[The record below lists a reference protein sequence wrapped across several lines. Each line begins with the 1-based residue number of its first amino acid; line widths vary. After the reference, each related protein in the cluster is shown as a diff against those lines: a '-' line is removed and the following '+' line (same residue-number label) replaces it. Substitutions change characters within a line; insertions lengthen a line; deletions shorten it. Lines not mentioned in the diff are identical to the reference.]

1 METRH
6 RTWLV
11 LGGIGAVI
19 TIIIGL
25 IVGIQ
30 IGQILVAAG
39 LTVILILSGFFFRS
53 KSDKEKFREF

>member
-1 METRH
+1 LETRH

-11 LGGIGAVI
+11 LGVIGAVI

-30 IGQILVAAG
+30 IGQILAAAG
-39 LTVILILSGFFFRS
+39 LTVILILSGLLFRS
-53 KSDKEKFREF
+53 KTDKEKFREF